1 MPTTKPRVNVALEKP
16 LYREVKNLAERNG
29 TTLSMEIR
37 DLILEALQIEE
48 DRVLAKWASD
58 RLRTY
63 KPSTALSHTTVWKH
77 LPPSHKA

>member
-16 LYREVKNLAERNG
+16 LYREVRELAERNG
-29 TTLSMEIR
+29 TTMSTEIR

-48 DRVLAKWASD
+48 DRILTRWASD

-63 KPSTALSHTTVWKH
+63 KPAKALSHGAVWGH
-77 LPPSHKA
+77 LHSRRKS